1 MWINDDKKLIY
12 LCNPK
17 CGSNTV
23 RSQFKKQNFINLG
36 LELQKKM

>member
-17 CGSNTV
+17 CGSTTV
-23 RSQFKKQNFINLG
+23 RDQLIKQNFITPLNI
-36 LELQKKM
+36 